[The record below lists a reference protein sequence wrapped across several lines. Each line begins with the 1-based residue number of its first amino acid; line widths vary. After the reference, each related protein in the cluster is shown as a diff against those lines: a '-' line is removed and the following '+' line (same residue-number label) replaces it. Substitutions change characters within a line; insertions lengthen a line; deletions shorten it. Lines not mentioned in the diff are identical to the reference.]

1 MEFCIEEWST
11 GLFFKKSG
19 FDEVE
24 NLSRYIDH
32 FLTLTEW
39 QSLNP
44 VVVDKIL
51 QKKYDRMRCVHHLSS
66 AYMYSRSHGSHRTS
80 IGLVL
85 AQHAPSRMP
94 SAVKEAAIKELEGRT
109 GETDSEP
116 EH

>member
-1 MEFCIEEWST
+1 VVDRFI
-11 GLFFKKSG
+11 FKKKWLRRGRKFIPVYRSLFNVDRMAIPKPSG
-19 FDEVE
+19 CRQDP
-24 NLSRYIDH
+24 S
-32 FLTLTEW
+32 
-39 QSLNP
+39 
-44 VVVDKIL
+44 
-51 QKKYDRMRCVHHLSS
+51 KKYDRMRCVHHLSS